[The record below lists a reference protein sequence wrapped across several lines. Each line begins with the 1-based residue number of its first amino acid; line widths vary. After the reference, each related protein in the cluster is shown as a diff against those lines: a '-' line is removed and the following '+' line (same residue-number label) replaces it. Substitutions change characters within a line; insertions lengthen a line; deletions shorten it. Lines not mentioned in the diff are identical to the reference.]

1 MERQKP
7 IYYSILPSQVR
18 YDKNL
23 SANEKILYSEIV
35 VLAQKKG
42 YCFAQNRF
50 FEEVFSVSKSSVIR
64 WIKNLEKLGY
74 IKCELTYIEDT
85 KWITGRK
92 IYPKKFEEEGGA
104 KSSPGFSQND
114 NRAGKKNATSPG
126 FKNDTY
132 NNTRYIN
139 TSMNN
144 TRRILASFNTLG
156 GRVELLEDSY
166 ENLEKI
172 GKLLDTYGEKSLER
186 AIEEIRKSK
195 FLRGEVSDFVI
206 NLTYLEKPANMEK
219 ITAGKYRDF
228 DNNDE
233 VFYESP
239 YQEGPYRE
247 SSYQEDPYQEDYHQ
261 ESSYQESPP
270 RPSLMSKVDYL
281 QKLLDEIE

>member
-1 MERQKP
+1 MEKP

-42 YCFAQNRF
+42 YCFAQNKF
-50 FEEVFSVSKSSVIR
+50 FADVFAVSKASIIR

-92 IYPKKFEEEGGA
+92 IYPKKFEEEVVSQNLPGILKNDNRGGI
-104 KSSPGFSQND
+104 KND
-114 NRAGKKNATSPG
+114 NRAGNKNATSPS

-139 TSMNN
+139 TSMNK
-144 TRRILASFNTLG
+144 TRRILSSFNSLG
-156 GRVELLEDSY
+156 GMVEILDESE

-172 GKLLDTYGEKSLER
+172 NQLLDDYGEESLDK

-206 NLTYLEKPANMEK
+206 NLDYLRKPANMEK

-228 DNNDE
+228 VNHE
-233 VFYESP
+233 EISY
-239 YQEGPYRE
+239 E
-247 SSYQEDPYQEDYHQ
+247 SSYQDSYYQENPAK
-261 ESSYQESPP
+261 EFGSS
-270 RPSLMSKVDYL
+270 RVDYL
-281 QKLLDEIE
+281 QKLLDEI

>member
-1 MERQKP
+1 MEKP

-42 YCFAQNRF
+42 YCFAQNKF
-50 FEEVFSVSKSSVIR
+50 FADVFAVSKASIIR

-92 IYPKKFEEEGGA
+92 IYPKKFEEEVV
-104 KSSPGFSQND
+104 SQNLPGILKND
-114 NRAGKKNATSPG
+114 NRGGIKNANRAGNKNATSPS

-139 TSMNN
+139 TSMNK
-144 TRRILASFNTLG
+144 TRRILSSFNSLG
-156 GRVELLEDSY
+156 GMVEILDESE

-172 GKLLDTYGEKSLER
+172 NQLLDDYGEEILDK

-206 NLTYLEKPANMEK
+206 NLDYLRKPANMEK

-228 DNNDE
+228 DNHE
-233 VFYESP
+233 EISY
-239 YQEGPYRE
+239 E
-247 SSYQEDPYQEDYHQ
+247 SSYQDNYYQENPAK
-261 ESSYQESPP
+261 EFGSS
-270 RPSLMSKVDYL
+270 RVDYL
-281 QKLLDEIE
+281 QKLLEEIG

>member
-42 YCFAQNRF
+42 YCFAQNKF
-50 FEEVFSVSKSSVIR
+50 FAEVFSVSKSSVIR
-64 WIKNLEKLGY
+64 RIKNLEKLGY

-92 IYPKKFEEEGGA
+92 IYPKKFEEEVVA
-104 KSSPGFSQND
+104 QTSPGISKND
-114 NRAGKKNATSPG
+114 NRGPKGNATSPS

-139 TSMNN
+139 TSMNS
-144 TRRILASFNTLG
+144 TRRILSSFNTLG
-156 GRVELLEDSY
+156 GRVEFLEDSN

-172 GKLLDTYGEKSLER
+172 GKLLDIYGEVSLDR

-195 FLRGEVSDFVI
+195 FLRGEVSDFVV
-206 NLTYLEKPANMEK
+206 NLDYLEKPANMEK

-228 DNNDE
+228 DNDGEISYEIPDE
-233 VFYESP
+233 ITY
-239 YQEGPYRE
+239 
-247 SSYQEDPYQEDYHQ
+247 Q
-261 ESSYQESPP
+261 ESSTKGSF
-270 RPSLMSKVDYL
+270 MSRADYL
-281 QKLLDEIE
+281 MKLLEEIG

>member
-35 VLAQKKG
+35 VLSQKKG
-42 YCFAQNRF
+42 YCFAQNKF
-50 FEEVFSVSKSSVIR
+50 FEDVFAVSKASIIR

-92 IYPKKFEEEGGA
+92 IYPKKFEDEVVA
-104 KSSPGFSQND
+104 QTLPSTFKDD
-114 NRAGKKNATSPG
+114 NRGGKKNATSPG

-144 TRRILASFNTLG
+144 TRRILSSFNTLG
-156 GRVELLEDSY
+156 GRVEILDESS

-172 GKLLDTYGEKSLER
+172 EKLLDTYGEESLVK

-206 NLTYLEKPANMEK
+206 NLDYLKKPANIEK
-219 ITAGKYRDF
+219 ITSGKYRDYE
-228 DNNDE
+228 NRE
-233 VFYESP
+233 EISYESP
-239 YQEGPYRE
+239 FEER
-247 SSYQEDPYQEDYHQ
+247 PYQG
-261 ESSYQESPP
+261 SPLKG
-270 RPSLMSKVDYL
+270 SLMSKADYL
-281 QKLLDEIE
+281 QKLLEEIE

>member
-1 MERQKP
+1 MEKP

-50 FEEVFSVSKSSVIR
+50 FEEVFAVSKSSVIR

-74 IKCELTYIEDT
+74 IRCELTYIEDT

-92 IYPKKFEEEGGA
+92 IYPKKFEERVVA
-104 KSSPGFSQND
+104 QASPGISKNET
-114 NRAGKKNATSPG
+114 RGVKKSETSPS

-139 TSMNN
+139 TSMNKI
-144 TRRILASFNTLG
+144 RRILSSFNSLG
-156 GRVELLEDSY
+156 GRVELLDESS
-166 ENLEKI
+166 ENLRKI
-172 GKLLDTYGEKSLER
+172 DKLLEEYGEESLVR

-195 FLRGEVSDFVI
+195 FLRGEVSEFII
-206 NLTYLEKPANMEK
+206 NLDYLMKPANMEK

-228 DNNDE
+228 ENNGQIS
-233 VFYESP
+233 YESP
-239 YQEGPYRE
+239 YYE
-247 SSYQEDPYQEDYHQ
+247 SSYQVSPYEKTP
-261 ESSYQESPP
+261 EE
-270 RPSLMSKVDYL
+270 PSHMRKSDYL
-281 QKLLDEIE
+281 MKLLESI